1 MSQLKVVSPLA
12 DVESNDHYPAGPE
25 HRGPDSD
32 EFASVSDLE
41 LIDRAKRGD
50 AIGFDELIRRY
61 YRVAYAFAFRLSG
74 EASEAEDVTQDA
86 LLRVARSIRQFQ
98 GKSRFSTWLYRIV
111 MNVSYDMMNKKKEQ
125 RLACVNVREELKIA
139 PPIDRE
145 ISQDI
150 IAGLAQLTR
159 AEREAVVLT
168 VYEDLTHAQAAEVLG
183 CAETTVSWRMFRAR
197 AKLKKF
203 FAAREE

>member
-1 MSQLKVVSPLA
+1 MSQLKVVSQLA
-12 DVESNDHYPAGPE
+12 ENKESEFYPAGPE
-25 HRGPDSD
+25 HRGPESD
-32 EFASVSDLE
+32 EFGSVSDLE

-50 AIGFDELIRRY
+50 PAGFDELIRRY
-61 YRVAYAFAFRLSG
+61 YRVAYAFAYRLSG

-125 RLACVNVREELKIA
+125 RLACSNVRDELKSS
-139 PPIDRE
+139 PPIDYE

-150 IAGLAQLTR
+150 MAGLAQLTR

-197 AKLKKF
+197 GKLKKF
-203 FAAREE
+203 FTAS